1 MQILPIT
8 DDDMAAVLALNSAA
22 VPHVNRIG
30 LDELAW
36 FRDNASFARTVKI
49 DARLAGF
56 MIGLRPGTAYQSL
69 NYRWFCEHYDDF
81 AYVDRVVVADWAQR
95 RGVAEALYRGFAM
108 SQTDVDIMTCE
119 VNIRP
124 ANDGSMRFHQRMG
137 FRQVGTQEVDNGEKE
152 VALLEMRIE
161 R

>member
-1 MQILPIT
+1 MQISPIT
-8 DDDMAAVLALNSAA
+8 NDDMAAVLSLNSAA
-22 VPHVNRIG
+22 VPHVNQIG

-81 AYVDRVVVADWAQR
+81 AYVDRVVVADWARR
-95 RGVAEALYRGFAM
+95 RGVAEALYRGFAS

-124 ANDGSMRFHQRMG
+124 PNDGSMRFHQRMG
-137 FRQVGTQEVDNGEKE
+137 FRQVGTQEVDNGTKE

>member
-1 MQILPIT
+1 MQISPIT
-8 DDDMAAVLALNSAA
+8 EDDLEAILSLNSAA

-30 LDELAW
+30 VDELSW
-36 FRDNASFARTVKI
+36 FCDNASFAKAVKI

-81 AYVDRVVVADWAQR
+81 AYVDRVVVADWARR
-95 RGVAEALYRGFAM
+95 RGIAEALYRDFSA
-108 SQTDVDIMTCE
+108 SQADVKIMTCE

-124 ANDGSMRFHQRMG
+124 ANEASMNFHRRMG

>member
-1 MQILPIT
+1 M
-8 DDDMAAVLALNSAA
+8 
-22 VPHVNRIG
+22 
-30 LDELAW
+30 
-36 FRDNASFARTVKI
+36 KI

-108 SQTDVDIMTCE
+108 SQTDVDILTCE